1 MARDS
6 TVTWTLNSWG
16 RGCGNYI
23 LGPDVCVER
32 VEGLGG
38 GIRWEES
45 KAVIIETD
53 VFRMK
58 TQDMCGTKKQ
68 FSITDMLNY
77 YQV

>member
-1 MARDS
+1 MQEFCLGLINIQRSDGKDE
-6 TVTWTLNSWG
+6 G
-16 RGCGNYI
+16 RGWRGW
-23 LGPDVCVER
+23 
-32 VEGLGG
+32 